1 MVMME
6 DGSLFTFGF
15 GTNGQLGLKS
25 TSNKAKP
32 QLVKDMSVKKV
43 TQIAAGWNH
52 SLVLTENGD
61 MYACGYGAHGQLGL
75 GEKESK
81 TQFTLVS

>member
-32 QLVKDMSVKKV
+32 QLVKDMSIKKV